1 MMTLTARPSPPRRRL
16 RTGHG
21 KQGTRTGPG
30 QVRSRRSP
38 VRRHGWPWRGD
49 RGAGA
54 AEIVIAVPLLMLLIL
69 LIVQFAIWAHAS
81 SVAQATA
88 EEALAAARV
97 QGGSAAAGQQ
107 RAQQVLGQIGRTVL
121 VSPQVSVTRSAVTAT
136 VQITGTAEEVLPVPG
151 LAFPVH
157 VTVTGPV
164 ERFVPATEPG

>member
-1 MMTLTARPSPPRRRL
+1 MNGLTRLAVRRPGRRR
-16 RTGHG
+16 GG
-21 KQGTRTGPG
+21 
-30 QVRSRRSP
+30 S
-38 VRRHGWPWRGD
+38 D

-69 LIVQFAIWAHAS
+69 LVVQFAVWAHAA

-107 RAQQVLGQIGRTVL
+107 RASQVLGQIGSAVL
-121 VSPQVSVTRSAVTAT
+121 IGPQVSVTRTAATAT
-136 VQITGTAEEVLPVPG
+136 VQIHATAEQIIPLPGLKLPVT
-151 LAFPVH
+151 

-164 ERFVPATEPG
+164 ERFVPETGGG